1 MAPQSQRIVLGVG
14 GGIAAYKAADLVRR
28 LRDAGAEV
36 RVVLTD
42 GARHFVT
49 ATTFQALSGN
59 PVRSELWDDA
69 AEAAMGHIEL
79 ARWAHRVLIAPATAN
94 LIARL
99 AGGHADD
106 LLTTLCL
113 ATSAPLV
120 LVPAMN
126 RQMWA
131 HPATQDN
138 LARLRARGAQ
148 VLGPASGGQACGET
162 GPGRMLEPHEI
173 VDALRASDVPPVLG
187 GRRVLV
193 TAGPTYE
200 DIDPVRYV
208 GNRSSGRM
216 GFAIAAAAR
225 AAGAGVTLVCGPV
238 RLDTPAGVDRI
249 DVRSARQML
258 DAVQSHIAGQDLFIG
273 AAAVADY
280 TVAAPLQAKRKK
292 DGAPWQLALVPT
304 VDIVS
309 TVAALAPRPYVVGF
323 AAETE
328 DVEANARAKR
338 ARKGMDLIVANQ
350 VGQPGS
356 GFDADDNALVVYG
369 ENTAI
374 DLGHGRKQD
383 LATRLIEIVAK
394 AMASR

>member
-1 MAPQSQRIVLGVG
+1 MALESQRIVLGIG

-36 RVVLTD
+36 RVVMTD

-79 ARWAHRVLIAPATAN
+79 ARWADRVVIAPATAN

-120 LVPAMN
+120 LAPAMN

-162 GPGRMLEPHEI
+162 GPGRMLEPTEI
-173 VDALRASDVPPVLG
+173 VAALRGPDVPPLLA
-187 GRRVLV
+187 GRRVMI

-225 AAGAGVTLVCGPV
+225 AAGASVTLVCGPV
-238 RLDTPAGVDRI
+238 RLDTPAGVDRV

-258 DAVQSHIAGQDLFIG
+258 DAVHARIAGQDLFIA

-280 TVAAPLQAKRKK
+280 TVSAPASAKRKK
-292 DGAPWQLALVPT
+292 DGAPWQLVLTPT
-304 VDIVS
+304 VDIVA
-309 TVAALAPRPYVVGF
+309 TVAAMSPRPYVVGF

-338 ARKGMDLIVANQ
+338 VRKGMDLIVANQ
-350 VGQPGS
+350 VGQPGT
-356 GFDADDNALVVYG
+356 GFDADHNALVVHG
-369 ENTAI
+369 EAGSI
-374 DLGHGRKQD
+374 DLGHGRKHD
-383 LATRLIEIVAK
+383 LALRLIEVIAG

>member
-1 MAPQSQRIVLGVG
+1 M
-14 GGIAAYKAADLVRR
+14 
-28 LRDAGAEV
+28 
-36 RVVLTD
+36 
-42 GARHFVT
+42 
-49 ATTFQALSGN
+49 
-59 PVRSELWDDA
+59 
-69 AEAAMGHIEL
+69 
-79 ARWAHRVLIAPATAN
+79 
-94 LIARL
+94 
-99 AGGHADD
+99 
-106 LLTTLCL
+106 
-113 ATSAPLV
+113 
-120 LVPAMN
+120 
-126 RQMWA
+126 
-131 HPATQDN
+131 
-138 LARLRARGAQ
+138 
-148 VLGPASGGQACGET
+148 LGPASGGQACGET

-173 VDALRASDVPPVLG
+173 VAALRGTDAPPLLA
-187 GRRVLV
+187 GRRVMV

-225 AAGAGVTLVCGPV
+225 AAGASVTLVSGPV

-258 DAVQSHIAGQDLFIG
+258 DAVEARIDGHHLFIG

-280 TVAAPLQAKRKK
+280 TVAAPSQAKRKK

-309 TVAALAPRPYVVGF
+309 TVAARPSRPYVVGF

-338 ARKGMDLIVANQ
+338 VRKGMDLIVANR
-350 VGQPGS
+350 VGEPGS
-356 GFDADDNALVVYG
+356 GFDAEDNALVVYG
-369 ENTAI
+369 EDTTV

-383 LATRLIEIVAK
+383 LAVRLIEVIATR
-394 AMASR
+394 MASR

>member
-1 MAPQSQRIVLGVG
+1 MAPQSQHIVLGVG

-28 LRDAGAEV
+28 LREAGFEV

-42 GARHFVT
+42 GARRFVT
-49 ATTFQALSGN
+49 PTTFQALSGN
-59 PVRSELWDDA
+59 PVRGELWDDA

-79 ARWAHRVLIAPATAN
+79 ARWADRVLIAPATAN

-113 ATSAPLV
+113 ATAAPLV
-120 LVPAMN
+120 LAPAMN
-126 RQMWA
+126 RQMWT

-148 VLGPASGGQACGET
+148 VLGPASGDQACGDT
-162 GPGRMLEPHEI
+162 GPGRMLEPRDI
-173 VDALRASDVPPVLG
+173 VAALCAPAVPPVLT
-187 GRRVLV
+187 GRKALV
-193 TAGPTYE
+193 TAGPTFE

-225 AAGAGVTLVCGPV
+225 AAGASVVLVSGPV
-238 RLDTPAGVDRI
+238 RLDTPPGVDRI

-258 DAVQSHIAGQDLFIG
+258 DAVTSHIAGCDLFIA

-280 TVAAPLQAKRKK
+280 TVAVPLKAKRKK
-292 DGAPWQLALVPT
+292 DGAPWQLELVPT

-309 TVAALAPRPYVVGF
+309 TVAALTPRPYVVGF

-328 DVEANARAKR
+328 NVEANARAKR
-338 ARKGMDLIVANQ
+338 TRKGMDLIVANL
-350 VGQPGS
+350 VGQSGS

-369 ENTAI
+369 ENATI

-383 LATRLIEIVAK
+383 LAVRLIDVIAK
-394 AMASR
+394 AMA

>member
-1 MAPQSQRIVLGVG
+1 MALDSQRIVLGVG

-36 RVVLTD
+36 RVVMTD
-42 GARHFVT
+42 GARRFVT

-79 ARWAHRVLIAPATAN
+79 ARWADRVLIAPATAN

-99 AGGHADD
+99 AAGFADD

-113 ATSAPLV
+113 ATSAPIV
-120 LVPAMN
+120 LAPAMN

-131 HPATQDN
+131 HPATQANVD
-138 LARLRARGAQ
+138 RLQARG
-148 VLGPASGGQACGET
+148 VRMLGPATGDQACGEI

-173 VDALRASDVPPVLG
+173 VAALRGPAVAPVLA

-216 GFAIAAAAR
+216 GYAIAAAAR
-225 AAGAGVTLVCGPV
+225 AAGASVTLVSGPV
-238 RLDTPAGVDRI
+238 RLDTPAGVVRV
-249 DVRSARQML
+249 DVRSAGQML
-258 DAVQSHIAGQDLFIG
+258 DAVQAHLAGHDVFIA

-280 TVAAPLQAKRKK
+280 TVAAPASAKRKK
-292 DGAPWQLALVPT
+292 DGAPWQLVLTPT
-304 VDIVS
+304 VDIVA
-309 TVAALAPRPYVVGF
+309 TVAAMPARPYVVGF

-338 ARKGMDLIVANQ
+338 IRKGMDLIVANR
-350 VGQPGS
+350 VGLPGS
-356 GFDADDNALVVYG
+356 GFDADDNALVVHG
-369 ENTAI
+369 EDVAI

-383 LATRLIEIVAK
+383 LAVRLVEIIAE
-394 AMASR
+394 AMAAR

>member
-1 MAPQSQRIVLGVG
+1 MALDSQRIVLGVG

-36 RVVLTD
+36 RVVMTD
-42 GARHFVT
+42 GARRFVT

-79 ARWAHRVLIAPATAN
+79 ARWADRVLIAPATAN

-99 AGGHADD
+99 AAGFADD

-113 ATSAPLV
+113 ATSAPIV
-120 LVPAMN
+120 LAPAMN

-131 HPATQDN
+131 HPATQANVD
-138 LARLRARGAQ
+138 RLQARG
-148 VLGPASGGQACGET
+148 VRMLGPATGDQACGEI

-173 VDALRASDVPPVLG
+173 VAALRGPAVAPVLA

-216 GFAIAAAAR
+216 GYAIAAAAR
-225 AAGAGVTLVCGPV
+225 AAGASVTLVSGPV
-238 RLDTPAGVDRI
+238 RLDTPAGVVRV
-249 DVRSARQML
+249 DVRSAGQML
-258 DAVQSHIAGQDLFIG
+258 DAVQAHLAGHDVFIA

-280 TVAAPLQAKRKK
+280 TVAAPASAKRKK
-292 DGAPWQLALVPT
+292 DGAPWQLVLTPT
-304 VDIVS
+304 VDIVA
-309 TVAALAPRPYVVGF
+309 TVAAMPARPYVVGF

-338 ARKGMDLIVANQ
+338 IRKGMDLIVANR
-350 VGQPGS
+350 VGLPGS
-356 GFDADDNALVVYG
+356 GFDADDNALVVHG
-369 ENTAI
+369 EDVAI

-383 LATRLIEIVAK
+383 LAVRLVEIIAE
-394 AMASR
+394 AMTAR